1 MHGGYFGECQ
11 CFEKVSIVKAS
22 MKVLVAEI
30 SEKKKQCF
38 VNITERFFENLI
50 FAFVNF
56 LRFDISLDLTKNFLL
71 IFVMNG

>member
-1 MHGGYFGECQ
+1 MSVFRESFYCQ
-11 CFEKVSIVKAS
+11 GKYESLGSGNQRKEKT
-22 MKVLVAEI
+22 E
-30 SEKKKQCF
+30 CF

-50 FAFVNF
+50 FAFANF